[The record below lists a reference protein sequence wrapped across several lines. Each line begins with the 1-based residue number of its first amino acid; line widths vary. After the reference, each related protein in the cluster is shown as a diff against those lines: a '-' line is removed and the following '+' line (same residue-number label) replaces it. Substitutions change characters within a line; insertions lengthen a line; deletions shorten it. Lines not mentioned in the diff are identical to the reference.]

1 MYKRQVRLPAYLEKA
16 YIYTPAFY
24 AQTLMEATLDGGTLI
39 ARDEVS
45 EITADAA
52 TRANGYYSEAVLKDG
67 WKTWLGTYDDT
78 YGRIDYAYEGPLRNE
93 NYQLLYKAST
103 EVFNTSRP
111 CPQEYRSSKDLY
123 LNESAEVAV
132 TMLGSN
138 TCWNCSMGYY
148 YYREGEQ
155 PASLAQANVIML
167 FPNTQDG
174 QWSNNKNLSSKY
186 IGVKRGTAVQLI
198 YYPRIAEG
206 SREGATTAFPAGYRI
221 GFVLATNAWTNRL
234 TGFGGSKKYRAATS
248 EGLSVNDQ
256 GVPYQKPRTAVYRY
270 TNEKQ
275 GINTV
280 LFSFEDYTTDQNFSD
295 VVFTMNSNPVDA
307 VVDVPV
313 VDDNDKGKTSHTLKG
328 IYAFE
333 DLWPSR
339 GDYDMNDVMVRL
351 DYEKRFTVKGILEES
366 FLLKTFR
373 NQAANDNGLALTLT
387 GKAAGAKIT
396 CSTCAPGSDE
406 FVAADFARE
415 GDVLLLT
422 DNVKTS
428 TGTIYKITA
437 KYDTPIATDSGSEV
451 RPFICLLYT
460 SDAADD

>member
-1 MYKRQVRLPAYLEKA
+1 MGGVRTNVYFELYDVNPVEVAADGSCYRLKEGIEPLFAGYTDENGWFDGVVRLPAYLEKA

-387 GKAAGAKIT
+387 GKAAGFCADKIDNNVVFP
-396 CSTCAPGSDE
+396 AP
-406 FVAADFARE
+406 F
-415 GDVLLLT
+415 L
-422 DNVKTS
+422 
-428 TGTIYKITA
+428 
-437 KYDTPIATDSGSEV
+437 PI
-451 RPFICLLYT
+451 RP
-460 SDAADD
+460 

>member
-1 MYKRQVRLPAYLEKA
+1 M
-16 YIYTPAFY
+16 
-24 AQTLMEATLDGGTLI
+24 
-39 ARDEVS
+39 
-45 EITADAA
+45 
-52 TRANGYYSEAVLKDG
+52 
-67 WKTWLGTYDDT
+67 
-78 YGRIDYAYEGPLRNE
+78 
-93 NYQLLYKAST
+93 
-103 EVFNTSRP
+103 
-111 CPQEYRSSKDLY
+111 
-123 LNESAEVAV
+123 
-132 TMLGSN
+132 
-138 TCWNCSMGYY
+138 
-148 YYREGEQ
+148 
-155 PASLAQANVIML
+155 
-167 FPNTQDG
+167 
-174 QWSNNKNLSSKY
+174 
-186 IGVKRGTAVQLI
+186 
-198 YYPRIAEG
+198 
-206 SREGATTAFPAGYRI
+206 
-221 GFVLATNAWTNRL
+221 LATNAWTNRL

-313 VDDNDKGKTSHTLKG
+313 VDDNDQGKTSHTLKG

-396 CSTCAPGSDE
+396 CSTCAPGSDDSSR
-406 FVAADFARE
+406 ADFARE

-437 KYDTPIATDSGSEV
+437 QYDTPIATDSGSEV
-451 RPFICLLYT
+451 RPFIYRTDRAGLQPGTRWEVHIPYEAPTERIDWSLFGTATTARFRPKDAITCART
-460 SDAADD
+460 SIRSPSSWREPRTAT

>member
-1 MYKRQVRLPAYLEKA
+1 
-16 YIYTPAFY
+16 
-24 AQTLMEATLDGGTLI
+24 MEATLDGGTLI

-45 EITADAA
+45 EITAEAA

-206 SREGATTAFPAGYRI
+206 SREELPPHFLPATASASCWPPMPGPTA
-221 GFVLATNAWTNRL
+221 
-234 TGFGGSKKYRAATS
+234 
-248 EGLSVNDQ
+248 
-256 GVPYQKPRTAVYRY
+256 
-270 TNEKQ
+270 
-275 GINTV
+275 
-280 LFSFEDYTTDQNFSD
+280 
-295 VVFTMNSNPVDA
+295 
-307 VVDVPV
+307 
-313 VDDNDKGKTSHTLKG
+313 
-328 IYAFE
+328 
-333 DLWPSR
+333 
-339 GDYDMNDVMVRL
+339 
-351 DYEKRFTVKGILEES
+351 
-366 FLLKTFR
+366 
-373 NQAANDNGLALTLT
+373 
-387 GKAAGAKIT
+387 
-396 CSTCAPGSDE
+396 
-406 FVAADFARE
+406 
-415 GDVLLLT
+415 
-422 DNVKTS
+422 
-428 TGTIYKITA
+428 
-437 KYDTPIATDSGSEV
+437 
-451 RPFICLLYT
+451 
-460 SDAADD
+460 